1 VADIDAAEAAFVKLL
16 DDLATIEESELTWL
30 EIATRLLK
38 FCRRYA
44 PSAARWGGLGIGE
57 PWRTV
62 LNVELSAAADLIAVD
77 PAFFV
82 QQPGGAPGKLVASSS
97 LASREHVQALLSAA
111 KDALS
116 ATPFVDTQMS
126 VAVVARGLAGAIDN
140 LAGSTY
146 LSWFRSRGKVTIKEG
161 EPYPVCNHDPRPLL
175 GTHAANTNPAIK
187 PKRDLSFTPSLR
199 IATGPLAFTYVLD
212 FTLWDRLSPLASTS
226 NGLVMAA
233 AQPNL
238 NLLEFNTQSDAT
250 PSTPATW
257 YANHGPP
264 NTAQQVDRITRLIGV
279 AMAQEAEV
287 VLMPEYAASETVY
300 NALEAALSAS
310 TAPLVFCIGISRPDN
325 NNYVKNEAWLRVS
338 TPGMSYSY
346 SKHFHAKTSGAKLLG
361 ADERIRTASEI
372 RVFISQKWSLSVLI
386 CVEVLAGEIV
396 DQLAKIGTNL
406 LLVPAMS
413 ESTTSMVADVSDLCQ
428 DSQAFVVMA
437 NGPGQWW
444 AMPNPP
450 CEALFAGPYASSPS
464 SWTAPLPGQNRQLT
478 QIASWVFRTSQR
490 TVSLHQLPP

>member
-1 VADIDAAEAAFVKLL
+1 VAGVDAAEGAFANLFK
-16 DDLATIEESELTWL
+16 DLAKIEESKLTWL
-30 EIATRLLK
+30 EIAIRLLK
-38 FCRRYA
+38 FCRRYP
-44 PSAARWGGLGIGE
+44 PSAASWDGLGLGE
-57 PWRTV
+57 PWRTI
-62 LNVELSAAADLIAVD
+62 LNVEFSSAAALIAVD
-77 PAFFV
+77 TAFFV
-82 QQPGGAPGKLVASSS
+82 QQPGSAPGTLIASSS
-97 LASREHVQALLSAA
+97 FASREHVQALLSAA
-111 KDALS
+111 TAALYP
-116 ATPFVDTQMS
+116 TPFKDKRMS
-126 VAVVARGLAGAIDN
+126 LAAVARGLAGAIDN

-146 LSWFRSRGKVTIKEG
+146 LNWFRSRGTVRIKAG
-161 EPYPVCNHDPRPLL
+161 KAYPVCNHDPRPVL
-175 GTHAANTNPAIK
+175 GTQAANTNPAIK

-199 IATGPLAFTYVLD
+199 IATGPLTFTYVLD

-238 NLLEFNTQSDAT
+238 DLAEFETKWDTAAT
-250 PSTPATW
+250 PTW
-257 YANHGPP
+257 YANHGPS
-264 NTAQQVDRITRLIGV
+264 NTLQQVDRITRLIGV

-287 VLMPEYAASETVY
+287 VVMPEYAASEVVY
-300 NALEAALSAS
+300 SALDAALSAS
-310 TAPLVFCIGISRPDN
+310 TAPLVFCIGISRPDTDD
-325 NNYVKNEAWLRVS
+325 YVKNEAWLRVS
-338 TPGMSYSY
+338 TPGMPHSY

-361 ADERIRTASEI
+361 ADERIHTASEI

-428 DSQAFVVMA
+428 DSQAFIVMA
-437 NGPGQWW
+437 NGPAEWW

-450 CEALFAGPYASSPS
+450 CEAFFAGPYASIPS
-464 SWTAPLPGQNRQLT
+464 SWSAPLPGQNRQPKE
-478 QIASWVFRTSQR
+478 IATWVFPASQR